1 MKTKRVREY
10 KVIKKD
16 IRYYRENKLEE
27 REREGKQRILK
38 RDEWGCLTAGERDG
52 GEKMC
57 V

>member
-27 REREGKQRILK
+27 REREPKQRILK
-38 RDEWGCLTAGERDG
+38 RDEWGCLTAGESDG